1 MRKILLV
8 IAVVFFAVGYGIGH
22 FRGNSTGYAAGFHDS
37 IKMIEPLQEHQFPK
51 YGNTTY
57 KLSYRS
63 ENEISIEC
71 LNGAD
76 PASRKVVGDVMVMTC
91 GEEVKNQKN

>member
-1 MRKILLV
+1 MRNLLI
-8 IAVVFFAVGYGIGH
+8 IAVTFFVTGYGIGH
-22 FRGNSTGYAAGFHDS
+22 FKGNSTGYSAGFRDS
-37 IKMIEPLQEHQFPK
+37 IAIVGPIQEHQFPK
-51 YGNTTY
+51 YGKSVY

-76 PASRKVVGDVMVMTC
+76 PTSRKTVGDMMVMSC
-91 GEEVKNQKN
+91 GEEAKSK

>member
-1 MRKILLV
+1 MRKLALA
-8 IAVVFFAVGYGIGH
+8 IAVVFFGAGYGIGH

>member
-8 IAVVFFAVGYGIGH
+8 IAVVFFAGGYGIGH

-37 IKMIEPLQEHQFPK
+37 IKIVGPLQEHQFPK
-51 YGNTTY
+51 YGNTVY

-71 LNGAD
+71 LDGAD
-76 PASRKVVGDVMVMTC
+76 PTSRKIVGDVMVISC
-91 GEEVKNQKN
+91 GEEAKSK